1 MSEDYRWREFERR
14 LGKVEDATA
23 HVPVIQRDIAEIKT
37 DVIEVRDENRSMRR
51 AFYSLAL
58 SIVGASVVFAI
69 TVNELFK

>member
-1 MSEDYRWREFERR
+1 MGR
-14 LGKVEDATA
+14 VEDATA
-23 HVPVIQRDIAEIKT
+23 AVPVIARDVAEIKK
-37 DVIEVRDENRSMRR
+37 DVEEVRDENRSMRR